1 MDGGKDEWTER
12 WMEKERDGEMIRWK
26 ERWMEGGRDGGRGT
40 RMDQGKNGWMSET

>member
-1 MDGGKDEWTER
+1 MDRLREGVGR
-12 WMEKERDGEMIRWK
+12 RDGEMIRWK